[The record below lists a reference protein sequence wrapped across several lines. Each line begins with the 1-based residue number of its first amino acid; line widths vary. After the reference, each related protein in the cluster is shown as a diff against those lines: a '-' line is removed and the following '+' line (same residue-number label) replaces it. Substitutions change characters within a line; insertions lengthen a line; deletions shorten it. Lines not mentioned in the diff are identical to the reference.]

1 MNLQLLTEN
10 DLSIETAIYDDEGE
24 EIGSVKFGA
33 TTRSDL
39 IIYIAKETREGL
51 MIRKTTNQ

>member
-1 MNLQLLTEN
+1 MDIQLLTEN
-10 DLSIETAIYDDEGE
+10 DLSIEAPIYDDEGE
-24 EIGSVKFGA
+24 EIGSMKFGA

-51 MIRKTTNQ
+51 MIRRANI